1 MTTELKGYQGWAN
14 YETWN
19 VALDINN
26 NEKIYSAARTFMNQ
40 HDHKP
45 APFQTFVNA
54 YKLTKTI
61 DNVLYTHPN
70 LNTEELD
77 QLMNE
82 LIEE

>member
-1 MTTELKGYQGWAN
+1 MTTAAKDYQGWAN

-26 NEKIYSAARTFMNQ
+26 NSKIYFLARNFMMQ
-40 HDHKP
+40 HEKKP

-54 YKLTKTI
+54 YKLTSTI
-61 DNVLYTHPN
+61 DNVLYTHPD
-70 LNTEELD
+70 LNTNELD
-77 QLMNE
+77 RLMNE